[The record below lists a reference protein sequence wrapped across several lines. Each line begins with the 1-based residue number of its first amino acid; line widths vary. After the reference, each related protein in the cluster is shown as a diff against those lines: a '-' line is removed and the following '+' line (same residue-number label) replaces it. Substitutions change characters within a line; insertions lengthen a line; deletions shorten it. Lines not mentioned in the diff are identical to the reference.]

1 MHNNEK
7 IKCCEN
13 RCPACQGAPQDLHR
27 QAGNFLVG
35 QAVVHAVSERKDC
48 NQQDLFPVKLLAGAK
63 DKVARQVAD
72 QYVTLIRIEQIG

>member
-1 MHNNEK
+1 VHNDEK

-35 QAVVHAVSERKDC
+35 QAVVHAVSERKDFATSKTC
-48 NQQDLFPVKLLAGAK
+48 FQ
-63 DKVARQVAD
+63 
-72 QYVTLIRIEQIG
+72 